1 MIQLGLGLLLFFGA
15 HFYSAFRTRDL
26 EHALPQK
33 IGASAYRG
41 SYSLI
46 SALGLGLI
54 CLGFA
59 ETRATPWIY
68 STPGWARTGAYLL
81 MLPSM
86 VLLAAAYLPLGHL
99 RDRLRHPM
107 LIAIGLWSAG
117 HLLTGAN
124 LPRLLLFGAFL
135 AFSVIDFV
143 AAERRDANRQAPASP
158 PKLAYDF
165 VALVAGAIAYGVVIA
180 FLHRMVIGI
189 DLATG

>member
-99 RDRLRHPM
+99 RD
-107 LIAIGLWSAG
+107 
-117 HLLTGAN
+117 
-124 LPRLLLFGAFL
+124 
-135 AFSVIDFV
+135 
-143 AAERRDANRQAPASP
+143 
-158 PKLAYDF
+158 
-165 VALVAGAIAYGVVIA
+165 
-180 FLHRMVIGI
+180 
-189 DLATG
+189 